1 MLRVAIP
8 IFRSRVSPIFDSCV
22 RALLLDIEEGK
33 VVQEKDIYLN
43 KLSLSQRFKLLRQAG
58 ATIVVCGHIS
68 DPFYDMLSEANIKV
82 INGIAGT
89 VDEVVE
95 AFISDRLDDRVF
107 HLPGFPLKPSTGK
120 GNERR

>member
-1 MLRVAIP
+1 MFETLSERLTQAAKNL
-8 IFRSRVSPIFDSCV
+8 S
-22 RALLLDIEEGK
+22 GK
-33 VVQEKDIYLN
+33 G
-43 KLSLSQRFKLLRQAG
+43 R
-58 ATIVVCGHIS
+58 
-68 DPFYDMLSEANIKV
+68 LSEANIKV